1 MEMKSATAIILIEE
15 HMLACVGS
23 RIVFELTAQ
32 QFNMH
37 FLFLFFRVISEL
49 KQKKSLEVSMH
60 YVRI

>member
-37 FLFLFFRVISEL
+37 FVFVFQGYFRV
-49 KQKKSLEVSMH
+49 KTKKSLEVSMH